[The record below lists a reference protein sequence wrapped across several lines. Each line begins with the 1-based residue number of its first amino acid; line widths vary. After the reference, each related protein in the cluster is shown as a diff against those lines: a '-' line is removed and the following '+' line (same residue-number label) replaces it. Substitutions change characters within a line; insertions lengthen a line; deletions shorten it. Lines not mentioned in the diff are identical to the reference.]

1 MKEEEK
7 VKLSMCSMETNGENA
22 NIEKILKLR
31 EQLENREIEF
41 CDYVTGVQDANG
53 DIEFGN
59 FDIIASKSKETTIEA
74 IMKKHKRGEI
84 AVEDMRRQIEDH
96 GADVTFWDWEKGENP
111 RYKPEESK
119 LGFTWNPNFS
129 KKGKFMQN
137 VTKTVVKKMV
147 DFVYKSILKYHKD
160 AFEISDPRL
169 VTLRE
174 YAKSYV
180 IQNLSVQYKK
190 DLVRKIVD
198 IGLFFMKEDV
208 YYRVLG
214 LKMLN
219 GVPSN
224 FEISKDEL
232 SFFNREVPKK

>member
-1 MKEEEK
+1 
-7 VKLSMCSMETNGENA
+7 
-22 NIEKILKLR
+22 
-31 EQLENREIEF
+31 
-41 CDYVTGVQDANG
+41 
-53 DIEFGN
+53 
-59 FDIIASKSKETTIEA
+59 
-74 IMKKHKRGEI
+74 
-84 AVEDMRRQIEDH
+84 
-96 GADVTFWDWEKGENP
+96 
-111 RYKPEESK
+111 
-119 LGFTWNPNFS
+119 
-129 KKGKFMQN
+129 MQN